1 MKTSFFRLN
10 ELSPEKLLDI
20 LKLRQDVFIVEQECF
35 YPDIDDTDRSAVH
48 AVLEEDGQ
56 ILACL
61 RIFRR
66 AGEENTAQIGRV
78 VSAVRRKGYGTEIL
92 KDALEYAKNNMYCS
106 EAYLEAQCYA
116 AGLYEKQGFHI
127 VSEPFLEDGIPHVRM
142 RRHL

>member
-20 LKLRQDVFIVEQECF
+20 LKLRQDVFIVEQACI
-35 YPDIDDTDRSAVH
+35 YPDIDETDRYAVH
-48 AVLEEDGQ
+48 AVLEEGGQ
-56 ILACL
+56 VIACL

-92 KDALEYAKNNMYCS
+92 KAALEYAKDIMHCR

-116 AGLYEKQGFHI
+116 SGLYEKQGFHI
-127 VSEPFLEDGIPHVRM
+127 VSEPFSEDGIPHVRM